1 MVETLKILFVII
13 GTIIGAGFAS
23 GKEIYLFF
31 AKYGV
36 NGIIGII
43 LSSISI
49 GLIIYKVLK
58 ISIKHN
64 INTYEQLVKK
74 IYKKDKVKEIL
85 KIIINIFLLI
95 SFYVMIAGF
104 AAFFSQELGINNILA
119 TCVICILCY
128 ITFLGNIKTIV
139 KVNSL
144 LMPIIIIFIIYLI
157 INNIDGF
164 NNIEFTNKEIVKA
177 IIKSIL
183 FTSYNSIILI
193 PILLSLKTYIK
204 SIKQIK
210 NISILT
216 SIIIFIVSIS
226 IYGLLLKIDIN
237 IPQIELPIV
246 YIAGKMGVIHKY
258 IYGLIILGAIYTS
271 AISAGYGILEN
282 YAKNKKIYKLI
293 ALIMCSSALIVSQ
306 IGFSQLVDLL
316 YPILGVLGFLQI
328 FKIILK

>member
-43 LSSISI
+43 LSSILI